1 MGGMR
6 KHLPVAFWSFVI
18 GSAALT
24 ALPFT
29 SGYFS
34 KDEILLAALES
45 GGNGTLLWAG
55 GVLGAFFTAIYSFRL
70 VFVVFF
76 GECHH
81 PAKEITGFNMAAP
94 LMVLAV
100 LALTGGLI
108 HPPVEAVF
116 GHGDEGHGEVG
127 FFQHALMI
135 AVPIIGVVIA
145 YLFFCSKT
153 WSAQALVKSATGAF
167 LHRFWFSG
175 WGMDRLY
182 QTVFVTPFI
191 SLAKLNRRDVVDL
204 LVGLLVTLTSLLNR
218 WLVKTQTGYLRWYA
232 ASVITGVIVLIAI
245 GALL

>member
-1 MGGMR
+1 MR
-6 KHLPVAFWSFVI
+6 KHLPVAFWSFVV

-45 GGNGTLLWAG
+45 GGSGTLLWIG
-55 GVLGAFFTAIYSFRL
+55 GVVGAFFTAVYSFRL

-81 PAKEITGFNMAAP
+81 PAREITGFNMAAP
-94 LMVLAV
+94 LVVLGV
-100 LALTGGLI
+100 LALLGGFI
-108 HPPVEAVF
+108 PVPVDAVF
-116 GHGDEGHGEVG
+116 DHAEGAHDEHHVSL
-127 FFQHALMI
+127 FLHALMI
-135 AVPIIGVVIA
+135 AVPIIGVAVS

-153 WSAQALVKSATGAF
+153 WSADKLARSGLGST
-167 LHRFWFSG
+167 LHKFWFSG

-182 QTVFVTPFI
+182 QAVFVTPFVA
-191 SLAKLNRRDVVDL
+191 LARLNRRDVVDWLISL
-204 LVGLLVTLTSLLNR
+204 LVSLTALLNR
-218 WLVKTQTGYLRWYA
+218 SLVRTQTGYLGWYA
-232 ASVITGVIVLIAI
+232 ASVVAGVIVLLAI